1 MLTSQHERLP
11 VAASGR
17 EANIGPA
24 AESAGISE
32 SEIRA
37 QLDRIVASRGFA
49 GSERLRRFIRW
60 TVEQTLAGQSEPLKQ
75 YAIAREVFDRK
86 PDFDPRIDSIV
97 RTEAQRLR
105 RRLAQYYETDGAT
118 DEVVISFAPGGY
130 VPSFTRREPPPAIAQ
145 QSEPEVPVEA
155 PDRTCIAVLPFTN
168 LSGQPEQDYLCQG
181 ITEAIIDRLAGL
193 RGLRVTARTSAFV
206 FADAEPDLIAIA
218 RNLGV
223 GTAVQ
228 GSVRIAGDRA
238 RISVR
243 IADTHTATWIWA
255 RTFDC
260 GLDALFAV
268 EDEISEAVAG
278 SLRVQLSEKWHAR
291 GATPSPEVYSLYLRG
306 RYAWNNITV
315 ESCGEAAA
323 YYNRAIA
330 LDPNYAEPYAGLS
343 DAYNWLMFLEQRPPS
358 ELMAVSRR
366 MAQRAIELDEHCSEA
381 FVALGT
387 LTGIMGWQWEE
398 GEQLIRHG
406 IELRPSSL
414 VAHVQAAFSH
424 LQRGSMDQSRK
435 AVRRALEL
443 DPLSMRVHRM
453 MAIYLYGAR
462 QYESALASVERALT
476 LGPNVPDTHYQRGII
491 LLQLGRYDQAIAAM
505 EWCQGDSVRGQ
516 VLGTLVMANAAKGR
530 RAAAENVLEELTT
543 LASREYVSPAGFV
556 YARIGLGDTERALAA
571 LNEAVETHTAGL
583 IGLVF
588 DARLDPLRGLEGFGR
603 ILERVNLADSRRA

>member
-1 MLTSQHERLP
+1 MFP
-11 VAASGR
+11 VPPYANLAARKAPLAASGW

-32 SEIRA
+32 SGIRA

-60 TVEQTLAGQSEPLKQ
+60 TVEQTLAGNSEPLKQ

-105 RRLAQYYETDGAT
+105 RRLAEYYETDGAT
-118 DEVVISFAPGGY
+118 DEVIISFAPGGY
-130 VPSFTRREPPPAIAQ
+130 VPSFTRREAAIARH
-145 QSEPEVPVEA
+145 SEPEAASEA

-206 FADAEPDLIAIA
+206 FADTEPDLTAIA

-228 GSVRIAGDRA
+228 GSVRIAGERA

-243 IADTHTATWIWA
+243 IADTHTAAWIWA

-268 EDEISEAVAG
+268 EDEISEAVAS

-291 GATPSPEVYSLYLRG
+291 GATPSPEVYSLYLHG

-315 ESCGEAAA
+315 ESCGQAAA

-358 ELMAVSRR
+358 ELMALSRR
-366 MAQRAIELDEHCSEA
+366 TAQRAIELDEHCSEA

-424 LQRGSMDQSRK
+424 LQRGNMDQSRK

-462 QYESALASVERALT
+462 QYELALASVERALT
-476 LGPNVPDTHYQRGII
+476 LGPNIPDTHYQHGII
-491 LLQLGRYDQAIAAM
+491 LLQLGRYDQAIAAID
-505 EWCQGDSVRGQ
+505 WSRGDSVRGQ
-516 VLGTLVMANAAKGR
+516 VLGTLVMASAAKGC
-530 RAAAENVLEELTT
+530 RAAAEKVLEELTT
-543 LASREYVSPAGFV
+543 LAGREYVSPAGFV
-556 YARIGLGDTERALAA
+556 YAWIGLGDTERALAS

-583 IGLVF
+583 MGIVF
-588 DARLDPLRGLEGFGR
+588 DPRLDPLRGLSGFQR
-603 ILERVNLADSRRA
+603 IVERVGLA

>member
-1 MLTSQHERLP
+1 M
-11 VAASGR
+11 AASGW

-32 SEIRA
+32 SEIRT

-60 TVEQTLAGQSEPLKQ
+60 TVEQKLAGHSEPLKQ

-105 RRLAQYYETDGAT
+105 RRLAAYYETDGAT
-118 DEVVISFAPGGY
+118 DEVIISFAPGGY
-130 VPSFTRREPPPAIAQ
+130 APSFTRREPPPPAMAQ
-145 QSEPEVPVEA
+145 QSEPEAAAEA

-206 FADAEPDLIAIA
+206 FADAEPDLIAVA

-228 GSVRIAGDRA
+228 GSVRIAGERA

-291 GATPSPEVYSLYLRG
+291 GATPSPEVYSLYLHG

-358 ELMAVSRR
+358 ELLAVSRR

-387 LTGIMGWQWEE
+387 LTGIMGWQWDE

-424 LQRGSMDQSRK
+424 LQRGNMDQSRK

-462 QYESALASVERALT
+462 QYESALASAERALT
-476 LGPNVPDTHYQRGII
+476 LGPNVPDTHYQHGII
-491 LLQLGRYDQAIAAM
+491 LLQLRRYDQAIAAM
-505 EWCQGDSVRGQ
+505 EWSRGDSFRGQ
-516 VLGTLVMANAAKGR
+516 ALGTLVMAHAAKGC
-530 RAAAENVLEELTT
+530 RAAAEKVLEELTT

-556 YARIGLGDTERALAA
+556 YAWIGLADTERALAS
-571 LNEAVETHTAGL
+571 LDEAVETQTAGL
-583 IGLVF
+583 MGLVF
-588 DARLDPLRGLEGFGR
+588 DARLDPLHELEGFRR
-603 ILERVNLADSRRA
+603 ILDRVNLADSRRA